1 MSTPPPPLSMRT
13 ELGALIRLTL
23 PIMVSSMLGF
33 LMSIVDLWYVGHLGT
48 HELAAAAVGNLFFN
62 TLQHPVF
69 GCATALDTLLA
80 QAYGASQLEAYG
92 IHTQTGLFALLAMCL
107 PYVAIL
113 LAAEPILLMVRVEP
127 ALAKSAAEF
136 CIHLAPGVPPYFV
149 FTALT
154 KFLQA
159 QSILLPS
166 VAIGFAANLLNAL
179 GNYLLIHP
187 MGLGF
192 RGAPVATSISR
203 WVQCALL
210 CAYLVARRRKLAPTL
225 PPRRV
230 AWRQL
235 PSRSKHF
242 LRLGAPGALMMGL
255 EAWFFEVS
263 TLLASFLGTVALDA
277 HVVML
282 NVCAFT
288 FLAFPFAVGIAASI
302 RVGHTL
308 GANQPAI
315 ASTTARVTFVLILT
329 FMSSLA
335 VVKVACRHVI
345 GLIFSSD
352 PEVVSTVASIVFIA
366 ALFQISDGVQAA
378 CAGVLRGM
386 GRQSTVAWLN
396 LVGFWVLGLPIGAS
410 LTFGAGL
417 GLDGLWWGMAVGLTS
432 TAVAGAATLSR
443 TDWQLEATKA
453 RRRSEAC
460 QPSQPSS
467 TKAPPPPPSTA
478 ASDAGAD
485 AARETPS
492 TEMTIAAAAAATD
505 DGVRAAHALP

>member
-1 MSTPPPPLSMRT
+1 M
-13 ELGALIRLTL
+13 A
-23 PIMVSSMLGF
+23 SSMLGF
-33 LMSIVDLWYVGHLGT
+33 LMSIVDLWFVGHIGT

-92 IHTQTGLFALLAMCL
+92 IHAQTGLIALLAICV
-107 PYVAIL
+107 PFVGIL
-113 LAAEPILLMVRVEP
+113 LVAEPILLMVRVDA
-127 ALAKSAAEF
+127 ALSASAGEF
-136 CIHLAPGVPPYFV
+136 CLLLAPGVLPYFV
-149 FTALT
+149 FHALT

-166 VAIGFAANLLNAL
+166 VVIGLAANLLNAL

-187 MGLGF
+187 LGLGF
-192 RGAPVATSISR
+192 RGAPLATSISR

-210 CAYLVARRRKLAPTL
+210 CAYLAARRRKLHPTL
-225 PPRRV
+225 PSMRV
-230 AWRQL
+230 QWRLL
-235 PSRSKHF
+235 PSRARHF

-302 RVGHTL
+302 RVGQTL
-308 GANQPAI
+308 GAGQPAT

-335 VVKVACRHVI
+335 LVKVACRHVI
-345 GLIFSSD
+345 GLVFSSD

-366 ALFQISDGVQAA
+366 ALFQVSAHSPTA
-378 CAGVLRGM
+378 C
-386 GRQSTVAWLN
+386 
-396 LVGFWVLGLPIGAS
+396 
-410 LTFGAGL
+410 
-417 GLDGLWWGMAVGLTS
+417 
-432 TAVAGAATLSR
+432 
-443 TDWQLEATKA
+443 
-453 RRRSEAC
+453 
-460 QPSQPSS
+460 
-467 TKAPPPPPSTA
+467 
-478 ASDAGAD
+478 
-485 AARETPS
+485 
-492 TEMTIAAAAAATD
+492 
-505 DGVRAAHALP
+505 